1 MTDPTITESFSPEF
15 PELLIDLVLPRQDT
29 EDSTQDAIS
38 RPEAGWPVIVWL
50 HGGGWR
56 MQDRLARPDFDRF
69 YAPRGFAMA
78 SIDYRLAPTWNHP
91 AQVNDLRQ
99 AVRWLKVNADRL
111 GLDADRIGLW
121 GSSAGGHIAAV
132 AALSSHVDLLPG
144 ECVPEEFADVSTS
157 VTCVAEGYGPAM
169 IADLLPGLDR
179 PADMP
184 HTPEEDLMGGPASSP
199 EDHAGLLERARLASP
214 PLLDCPAP
222 PPFFVLHGTGDTF
235 IPVSDAEALH
245 NHLVDLGGESLL
257 YVIEGFGHGFL
268 NPGDVMELG
277 PGVVLDNGRLERE
290 PEAPFTSD
298 DKGSF
303 DPAGRPA
310 SFDLIGDF
318 FAAHLQTTESN

>member
-1 MTDPTITESFSPEF
+1 MPVHTITESFSPMF
-15 PELLIDLVLPRQDT
+15 PGLLIDLVIPGDGMA
-29 EDSTQDAIS
+29 DDAF

-56 MQDRLARPDFDRF
+56 LQDRLARPDFDRF
-69 YAPRGFAMA
+69 YTPRGFAMA
-78 SIDYRLAPTWNHP
+78 SIDYRLAPAWNHP

-99 AVRWLKVNADRL
+99 AVRWLRTNADRF
-111 GLDADRIGLW
+111 GLDADHIGLW

-132 AALSSHVDLLPG
+132 AALSGHVDLLPG
-144 ECVPEEFADVSTS
+144 ESVSGGFAEVSTAVS
-157 VTCVAEGYGPAM
+157 CVVEGYGPAL
-169 IADLLPGLDR
+169 IADLLPGTDR

-184 HTPEEDLMGGPASSP
+184 TTPEEDLMGGPASTP
-199 EDHAGLLERARLASP
+199 GQHAGLLARARLASP

-222 PPFFVLHGTGDTF
+222 PPFFILHGSGDTF

-245 NHLVDLGGESLL
+245 SHLIDLGGESLL
-257 YVIEGFGHGFL
+257 YVIEDFGHGFL

-290 PEAPFTSD
+290 PCVAFTSD
-298 DKGSF
+298 DRGSF

-318 FAAHLQTTESN
+318 FAAHLQTPVLADKN